1 MLLRESLASG
11 SRTFKFRE
19 EDMTHDV
26 FMAGFGG
33 QGILLIG
40 NLLAYAGIL
49 EGKNVSYFPA
59 YGVEKRGGAAT
70 CTVVV
75 SDEEVGS
82 PVIGN
87 PGAGLLLN
95 PLSMEKYF
103 DRIRPAGF
111 CLVNS
116 SLVEDVGESRDDID
130 VLYIPVN
137 EMALEIGDARLA
149 NMITIGAYAEKTGV
163 VRLDSLKSALRE
175 VLPERNHRFI
185 PLNHQAIDRGAAF
198 VRCRA

>member
-1 MLLRESLASG
+1 MNY
-11 SRTFKFRE
+11 
-19 EDMTHDV
+19 DV

-49 EGKNVSYFPA
+49 EGRNVSYFPA

-75 SDEEVGS
+75 SDDEVGS

-87 PGAGLLLN
+87 PGAALLLN

-103 DRIRPAGF
+103 SRVRPGGL
-111 CLVNS
+111 CIINS
-116 SLVEDVGESRDDID
+116 SLIEDAGDSRNDLQ
-130 VLYIPVN
+130 VVRIPVN
-137 EMALEIGDARLA
+137 ELALELGDARLL
-149 NMITIGAYAEKTGV
+149 NMITIGAYAELSGAV
-163 VRLDSLKSALRE
+163 SLDSLKSALKD

-185 PLNHQAIDRGAAF
+185 PMNVEAIERGAAYARET
-198 VRCRA
+198 VGQAV

>member
-1 MLLRESLASG
+1 
-11 SRTFKFRE
+11 
-19 EDMTHDV
+19 MTYDV

-40 NLLAYAGIL
+40 NLLSYAAIR

-70 CTVVV
+70 GTVVI

-87 PGAGLLLN
+87 PGAALILN
-95 PLSMEKYF
+95 PLSMEKYYE
-103 DRIRPAGF
+103 RVRPGGF
-111 CLVNS
+111 CLINS
-116 SLVEDVGESRDDID
+116 SLIDDDGSARGDLD
-130 VLYIPVN
+130 VLRLPVN
-137 EMALEIGDARLA
+137 DLAVAEGDARLI
-149 NMITIGAYAEKTGV
+149 NMITIGAYAEKTGAV
-163 VRLDSLKSALRE
+163 SLESLKASLAD

-185 PLNHQAIDRGAAF
+185 PFNINAIDRGAAC
-198 VRCRA
+198 VREADGR

>member
-1 MLLRESLASG
+1 MNY
-11 SRTFKFRE
+11 
-19 EDMTHDV
+19 DV

-40 NLLAYAGIL
+40 NLLAYAGML
-49 EGKNVSYFPA
+49 EGRNVSYFPA

-87 PGAGLLLN
+87 PGAVLILN

-103 DRIRPAGF
+103 SRVRPGGL
-111 CLVNS
+111 CIVNS
-116 SLVEDVGESRDDID
+116 SLIEDAGASRNDLR
-130 VLYIPVN
+130 VVRIPVN
-137 EMALEIGDARLA
+137 ELALELGDARLL
-149 NMITIGAYAEKTGV
+149 NMITIGAYAELSGAV
-163 VRLDSLKSALRE
+163 SRESLKSALKN
-175 VLPERNHRFI
+175 VLPERNHRLI
-185 PLNHQAIDRGAAF
+185 PMNVEAIERGAAF
-198 VRCRA
+198 AREVASQAA